1 MSNTPTDRLYH
12 DSHEWAKIEGDEAL
26 VGITFFAQDQLG
38 DITYVDLPAV
48 GDTLEAGD
56 EYGSI
61 ESVKAASDLFSPV
74 SGEVIAVNEDLDADP
89 EIVNGDPYEKGWMIR
104 VKLSGQPSGLLSAAD
119 YDKSCE

>member
-12 DSHEWAKIEGDEAL
+12 DSHEWAKIEGEEAL

-104 VKLSGQPSGLLSAAD
+104 VKLSGQPTGLLSAAD

>member
-104 VKLSGQPSGLLSAAD
+104 VKLSGQPTGLLSAAD

>member
-61 ESVKAASDLFSPV
+61 ESV
-74 SGEVIAVNEDLDADP
+74 
-89 EIVNGDPYEKGWMIR
+89 
-104 VKLSGQPSGLLSAAD
+104 
-119 YDKSCE
+119 

>member
-12 DSHEWAKIEGDEAL
+12 ESHEWAKIDGDEAV
-26 VGITFFAQDQLG
+26 VGITDFAQSQLG

-61 ESVKAASDLFSPV
+61 ESVKAASDLFSPA
-74 SGEVIAVNEDLDADP
+74 SGEVIAVNEDLDNDP
-89 EIVNGDPYEKGWMIR
+89 EIVNGDPYEQGWMIR
-104 VKLSGQPSGLLSAAD
+104 VKISSQPSGLLSAAD
-119 YDKSCE
+119 YDSSCE

>member
-12 DSHEWAKIEGDEAL
+12 ESHEWAKIDGDEAV
-26 VGITFFAQDQLG
+26 VGITDFAQSQLG

-74 SGEVIAVNEDLDADP
+74 SGEVIAVNEDLDNDP

-104 VKLSGQPSGLLSAAD
+104 VKISSQPSGLLSAAD
-119 YDKSCE
+119 YDSYCE

>member
-12 DSHEWAKIEGDEAL
+12 DSHEWAKIEGEEAL